1 MKGASLAYLT
11 REGFRNIWVNRLL
24 SLATI
29 VVLISCLIIVGS
41 GTLLFLNINSVLD
54 LIEDQNVV
62 MVYIEDSATEAQT
75 DALKVSLLAM
85 ENVEDDI
92 VFVSREEAFERQK
105 EAYGD
110 KAALLDGLSPTILP
124 NAYKVKVADLERFNE
139 TVEEIKNLPYVLQ
152 IHENSE
158 LAGKISSIR
167 DAVTYISLGIVAIL
181 FFVSLF
187 IVSNTIRITIF
198 NRRLEISIMK
208 AVGATNAFVRWPFM
222 VEGILLGL
230 FSAVLGLGIQYG
242 IYSLASIWLGNIMSM
257 LGGSVVSFGEHIG
270 LVFGLFAFVGVFIG
284 VFGSIISLNKYLKE
298 HSNVVESSI

>member
-75 DALKVSLLAM
+75 DSLKVSLLAM
-85 ENVEDDI
+85 ENIEDDI
-92 VFVSREEAFERQK
+92 IFVSREEAFERQK

-230 FSAVLGLGIQYG
+230 FSAVIGLGIQYG

-270 LVFGLFAFVGVFIG
+270 LVFGMFAFVGVFIG